1 MKIKCFIFL
10 FIISLIP
17 IAVLATEINVNN
29 NNITVIASSTLLS
42 ENEAPLPASFTSDQL
57 FDRMEKKSETINA
70 IESEVMLYDNTSS
83 SSVIL
88 RVKSPDKFSINFK
101 DGSTS
106 VYFNGTNLWIYI
118 KDLNECF
125 YHSSD
130 SSTWLSRFS
139 SVVSLFNP
147 KKLFLNMTR
156 DTLKT
161 LFEIEAIKREQKPD
175 NDYHYHLKLS
185 PKFKNILIEVFELG
199 YYEAV
204 FSEKIYLPVE
214 VKEYDTKGK
223 LKSVLS
229 VKSYKINEE
238 VSDDSFEYKNNT
250 EAVMVPI
257 SIVIMQ
263 KFEYYKDK
271 LIQKLDETTESL
283 KNSFLNWGF

>member
-29 NNITVIASSTLLS
+29 NNITVTASSTLLT
-42 ENEAPLPASFTSDQL
+42 EYEAPLPASFTSDQL

-83 SSVIL
+83 SSVVL
-88 RVKSPDKFSINFK
+88 RVKSPDKFSITFK

-106 VYFNGTNLWIYI
+106 VYFNGSNLWIYI

-125 YHSSD
+125 YHNSD
-130 SSTWLSRFS
+130 SSPWLNRFN

-161 LFEIEAIKREQKPD
+161 LFEIEAIKREQMPD

-199 YYEAV
+199 YYEAI

-214 VKEYDTKGK
+214 VKEYDPKGK

-238 VSDDSFEYKNNT
+238 VPDESFEYINDT
-250 EAVMVPI
+250 EAIMVPI

-263 KFEYYKDK
+263 KFEYYKEK
-271 LIQKLDETTESL
+271 VIQKIDETTESL